1 MSNKRVKV
9 KPGKTQSKI
18 GFVAG
23 FLFVVIGLVVVIPT
37 FGLFGVVWTAF
48 AGIIAFSHYKNGF
61 TDEGFATHEI
71 IIDGEESL
79 SQGEDIEQ
87 KLRKLDDLYQKGLI
101 TRDEY
106 DSKRKE
112 FLEEF

>member
-23 FLFVVIGLVVVIPT
+23 ILFVLIGLVVVIPT

-61 TDEGFATHEI
+61 TDEGMATHEI
-71 IIDGEESL
+71 IFDGTADDEE
-79 SQGEDIEQ
+79 EDIEQ
-87 KLRKLDDLYQKGLI
+87 KLRKLDSLYQQGLI

-112 FLEEF
+112 FLDEF

>member
-1 MSNKRVKV
+1 MSKKRVKV

-23 FLFVVIGLVVVIPT
+23 LLFVLIGVVVAIPT

-48 AGIIAFSHYKNGF
+48 AGLIAFSHYKNGF

-71 IIDGEESL
+71 IFDGEEETD
-79 SQGEDIEQ
+79 EDDVEK
-87 KLRKLDDLYQKGLI
+87 KLRKLESLYEQELI
-101 TRDEY
+101 SRDEY
-106 DSKRKE
+106 ESKRKE

>member
-1 MSNKRVKV
+1 MSKKRVKV

-23 FLFVVIGLVVVIPT
+23 VLFVLIGLVVVIPQ

-61 TDEGFATHEI
+61 TDDGFATHEI
-71 IIDGEESL
+71 IIDGTEEDEP
-79 SQGEDIEQ
+79 EDIEQ
-87 KLRKLDDLYQKGLI
+87 KLRKLDSLYQQGLI

-106 DSKRKE
+106 DRKRKE
-112 FLEEF
+112 FLDEF